1 MVARYASGF
10 NAFVAEATGQVI
22 AFVRDPGRYKYNQYV
37 QLVPTPAPVG
47 IFYKLHVDDVQ
58 RLTDLNETAWEDG
71 AERPNANKGDGIR
84 FEPTEFQTV
93 RHNFPFMLGWKALDT
108 AGKSGLK
115 LLVAHST
122 LMRNKAQMHRT
133 QRIVTLLETSGN
145 WGGNTATAN
154 SLNGGFGQWDLAS
167 NEPTSPFFLAI
178 KKTLDAV
185 ALRIHLKTNGA
196 VGNFGDAEDS
206 GLRLI
211 VSPGLATKMSQTD
224 EIRDMLK
231 QSPYAM
237 DQISGKKPGQNAKW
251 GMPDKIYGWE
261 LVVEDA
267 VRVNNN
273 PVAAGTEATLNTQ
286 KVFIK
291 SDDNAVVVSRP
302 GGLDG
307 EYGAPSFSTVQLY
320 HYKRE
325 IELKTFDD
333 PKNERTEGHV
343 SIDDK
348 EVLAAPQSGY
358 LITDTLS
365 V

>member
-22 AFVRDPGRYKYNQYV
+22 AFVRDPSKYKYNQYT
-37 QLVPTPAPVG
+37 QLVKSPATVG
-47 IFYKLHVDDVQ
+47 LYYKLHVDDVQ

-71 AERPNANKGDGIR
+71 AKRPNPNKGDGIR
-84 FEPTEFQTV
+84 FEPTEFQCV
-93 RHNFPFMLGWKALDT
+93 RHDFPFSIGWKALDM
-108 AGKSGLK
+108 GQRSGLK
-115 LLVAHST
+115 LLIAHST

-133 QRIVTLLETSGN
+133 QRLITLLETAGN
-145 WGGNTATAN
+145 WSGNTAAAN
-154 SLNGGFGQWDLAS
+154 TLNGGFGQWDLAS
-167 NEPTSPFFLAI
+167 NDPTSPFYLAI

-185 ALRIHLKTNGA
+185 AIKIHLKTNGA

-211 VSPGLATKMSQTD
+211 VSPNAATKMSQTD

-231 QSPYAM
+231 QSPFAM
-237 DQISGKKPGQNAKW
+237 DQITGKKAGQNAKW
-251 GMPDKIYGWE
+251 GLPERIYGWD

-273 PVAAGTEATLNTQ
+273 PVAAGTEATLLTQ

-291 SDDNAVVVSRP
+291 GDDSAVVVSRP

-320 HYKRE
+320 HLQE
-325 IELKTFDD
+325 MDLETFDD
-333 PKNERTEGHV
+333 TKHRLTEGHV

-348 EVLAAPQSGY
+348 EVLAAPQSGF
-358 LITDTLS
+358 LITDILS